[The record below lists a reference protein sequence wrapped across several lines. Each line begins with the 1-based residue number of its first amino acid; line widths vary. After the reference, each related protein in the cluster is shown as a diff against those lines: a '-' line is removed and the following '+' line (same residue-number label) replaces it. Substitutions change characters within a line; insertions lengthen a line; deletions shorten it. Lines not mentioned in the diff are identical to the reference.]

1 MVKFDNILVFYSFHP
16 ARLSRPRWPLPGTR
30 LVQGCE
36 ASGESRELSPQWQT
50 KALLLLQPVGEGLAE
65 KGSWRGHTCLW
76 GPGDHARGGQIH
88 LQARGPELLQDPTPR
103 GPQPVPLPTLG
114 SAHL

>member
-1 MVKFDNILVFYSFHP
+1 MEWLNLTISSSSTP
-16 ARLSRPRWPLPGTR
+16 STLPGCPGPGGLC